1 VGSFLDL
8 LNPFALVTGL
18 TTLALFLTH
27 GGVYLALKTT
37 REVRAR
43 ARSVAM
49 SVGVV
54 AAILMALSVGW
65 QHVLRGTTL
74 SLTLGVLAVVSLLAA
89 IVLTRAERD
98 GWAFVAS
105 AISTALLV
113 LGWFASLYPDVFP
126 STLNPA
132 YSLNIENAA
141 STPYTL
147 QLMSWI
153 ALIFSPFILAYQA
166 WSYWVFR
173 KRISV
178 RQIPESPTQLPVH

>member
-1 VGSFLDL
+1 
-8 LNPFALVTGL
+8 
-18 TTLALFLTH
+18 
-27 GGVYLALKTT
+27 
-37 REVRAR
+37 
-43 ARSVAM
+43 M

-54 AAILMALSVGW
+54 ALILMVVSVAW
-65 QHVLRGTTL
+65 QHSLRGTTW
-74 SLTLGVLAVVSLLAA
+74 SLILGVLAVVSLLAA
-89 IVLTRAERD
+89 IGLTRAERD

-105 AISTALLV
+105 ALSTALLV
-113 LGWFASLYPDVFP
+113 MGWFASLYPDVFP

-132 YSLNIENAA
+132 FSLNIENAA

-153 ALIFSPFILAYQA
+153 ALIFSPLILAYQA

-178 RQIPESPTQLPVH
+178 RQIPESPTQVPVH